1 LTRALCV
8 ETRESWLE
16 VKRYINID
24 MLWEVRKEQLRN
36 AA

>member
-8 ETRESWLE
+8 ETHESWLE